1 MFCLGPFSVYC
12 YQLVGVVTHVF
23 SRFRREAIS
32 CVPLRQGKK
41 QKTKWQ
47 TIFFLKKNKRRK
59 SNIFWMSKKKKNR
72 VFYPFSPICLT
83 HDFRFSICMRNRS
96 ICAEDLSSK
105 LDVTWYGKKQN
116 KKKSLRKWK
125 GKNQNRKKQKG
136 RPFKNRTWSIA
147 CQTPCCL
154 GVIQYSMHT

>member
-41 QKTKWQ
+41 QNGKRYFFKQKTKEESQ
-47 TIFFLKKNKRRK
+47 ISFECR
-59 SNIFWMSKKKKNR
+59 KKKNR

-83 HDFRFSICMRNRS
+83 RDFRFSICMRNRS

-105 LDVTWYGKKQN
+105 LDVT
-116 KKKSLRKWK
+116 
-125 GKNQNRKKQKG
+125 
-136 RPFKNRTWSIA
+136 
-147 CQTPCCL
+147 
-154 GVIQYSMHT
+154 